1 MNKIFFLIKLFKLI
15 KMKKYNL
22 KKYRSIF
29 SFIIILLF
37 FITILSTACATDPDK
52 RMDPVGEQHT
62 QIYEKTDQIH
72 NRLDNN
78 DNVEELPDIKQIREN
93 KADKKVKTTN
103 TINTNSE
110 QKLETSGNETN
121 SVDTKTLNST
131 KDIKKASYTVSSY
144 NELYNTIEDIK
155 NNPDADYEEIINL
168 NDGDY
173 NITRLITWGIQIK
186 QGYLQ

>member
-1 MNKIFFLIKLFKLI
+1 MQLIQI
-15 KMKKYNL
+15 KGW
-22 KKYRSIF
+22 IQ
-29 SFIIILLF
+29 
-37 FITILSTACATDPDK
+37 
-52 RMDPVGEQHT
+52 GGQHT

-93 KADKKVKTTN
+93 KADKKVKTTD

-173 NITRLITWGIQIK
+173 NITRLITWGNSDKTRILTINGNNHIISG
-186 QGYLQ
+186 GYNNRFIRINNGYTLNLENITVKDCMTDVGIITAS

>member
-1 MNKIFFLIKLFKLI
+1 
-15 KMKKYNL
+15 MKKYNL

-52 RMDPVGEQHT
+52 RMDPGQHT

-93 KADKKVKTTN
+93 KADKKSKN
-103 TINTNSE
+103 
-110 QKLETSGNETN
+110 
-121 SVDTKTLNST
+121 
-131 KDIKKASYTVSSY
+131 YRY
-144 NELYNTIEDIK
+144 NKY
-155 NNPDADYEEIINL
+155 
-168 NDGDY
+168 
-173 NITRLITWGIQIK
+173 K
-186 QGYLQ
+186 Q

>member
-1 MNKIFFLIKLFKLI
+1 MQLIQI
-15 KMKKYNL
+15 KGW
-22 KKYRSIF
+22 IQ
-29 SFIIILLF
+29 
-37 FITILSTACATDPDK
+37 
-52 RMDPVGEQHT
+52 GGGQHT

-72 NRLDNN
+72 NTLDNN

-93 KADKKVKTTN
+93 KADKKVKTTD

-144 NELYNTIEDIK
+144 NELYNTI
-155 NNPDADYEEIINL
+155 
-168 NDGDY
+168 
-173 NITRLITWGIQIK
+173 
-186 QGYLQ
+186 